1 MHVRGHLRCGTGI
14 DLLRRGL
21 LGLVVVLG
29 WAFPAGGWA
38 DRPAPEPF
46 PPLSQGVV
54 RSTAVVGTLP
64 GPGNRHVLTVVP
76 FSGDQPLVLTMD
88 YVPQGQWQVDDRAG
102 FFLFDLRGYAAY
114 RAGTPAGSVA
124 VAAGAPLPGRE
135 RRLLAQIRPPVP
147 QELILVVYSHGRA
160 GIGYRIQ
167 AQNGEMIDHGAQVAS
182 AWSTVPPGQPPGY
195 QGSVPVLVPPGP
207 TPTPFPTP
215 EPLPRQTRS
224 LQGTLPNRY
233 IRHYFPLQTEDIHR
247 PLRLTLR
254 LDPPQQLRLDTGL
267 NLYVF
272 DQDQFQAMLSRG
284 LDPTRAPNTAAGTPR
299 VVDGVPVW
307 EAEIARPF
315 PRYTVVV
322 AHLASHVA
330 VSYRLDVENGLLF
343 DPGGVA
349 QLREPVMPTLAG
361 ETVGMRGE
369 PGEPL
374 YTLYTVGP
382 GDTLSR
388 IAEAV
393 YGDRRLW
400 EALCRYNGLADC
412 DRLHVGQVLRL
423 PGWRGDAFS
432 ASE

>member
-1 MHVRGHLRCGTGI
+1 MRVRGRPLRGAGI
-14 DLLRRGL
+14 ALLRIGL
-21 LGLVVVLG
+21 LGLVVALG
-29 WAFPAGGWA
+29 WAFPPGVWA
-38 DRPAPEPF
+38 DRPAREPSR
-46 PPLSQGVV
+46 PLSQGVV

-64 GPGNRHVLTVVP
+64 GPGDRHVLTVIP
-76 FSGDQPLVLTMD
+76 FSVHQPLVLTMD
-88 YVPQGQWQVDDRAG
+88 YIPQGQGDERAG
-102 FFLFDLRGYAAY
+102 FFLFDLQGYAAY
-114 RAGTPAGSVA
+114 RAGTPAGRVA

-135 RRLLAQIRPPVP
+135 RRLLAQIQPPVP
-147 QELILVVYSHGRA
+147 QDLILVVYNQGPA
-160 GIGYRIQ
+160 GVGYRIQ

-182 AWSTVPPGQPPGY
+182 AWATVPPDQPVGH
-195 QGSVPVLVPPGP
+195 QGSVPVLVPPRP

-215 EPLPRQTRS
+215 EPAPRQARS
-224 LQGTLPNRY
+224 LQSTLPNRY
-233 IRHYFPLQTEDIHR
+233 VRHYFPLQTEDIHR

-254 LDPPQQLRLDTGL
+254 LDPPQQVRLDTGL

-349 QLREPVMPTLAG
+349 QLRGPVMPTLAG
-361 ETVGMRGE
+361 ETAGMRGE

-400 EALCRYNGLADC
+400 EALCRYNGLVDC
-412 DRLHVGQVLRL
+412 DRLYVGQVLRL
-423 PGWRGDAFS
+423 PRGRGDAFS